1 MNIDIDID
9 DILWSMSDTEKQE
22 LVDDLYDDGYIP
34 TKLQK
39 SDSDSDFDEACEK
52 LKGNSWRLTKE
63 EEAFI
68 MKVSERFI

>member
-9 DILWSMSDTEKQE
+9 DILWSMSNAEKQE

-39 SDSDSDFDEACEK
+39 SDSDSDFDEACGK
-52 LKGNSWRLTKE
+52 LKGNNWRLTKE

-68 MKVSERFI
+68 MKISERFI

>member
-39 SDSDSDFDEACEK
+39 YDSDSDFDEACEK